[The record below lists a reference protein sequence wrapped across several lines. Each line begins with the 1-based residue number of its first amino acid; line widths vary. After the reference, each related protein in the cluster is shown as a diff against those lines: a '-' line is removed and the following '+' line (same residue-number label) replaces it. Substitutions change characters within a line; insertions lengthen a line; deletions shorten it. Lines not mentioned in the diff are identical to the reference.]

1 MHALSHGLGLDVHD
15 PWPAVMEPGVALTIE
30 PGIYVRP
37 NLFAEVI
44 PDTPANRE
52 MRDAIRPAFERYA
65 GIGVRIEDDY
75 VITAEGVERISLRPE
90 GNRGDRGADGGAV
103 VRSRAR
109 EPGVGRMVPRDAV
122 IGLSAGRLA
131 RRSQGLGS
139 DSLGGEAT
147 AFSRSGQS
155 SQAPSPERGPSLR
168 SCGDSPSSRRRSP
181 SPSPRQSSLGV
192 VLRQVVGAGRGLA
205 RVRARRDPFL
215 PAVGR
220 GGLRLAQD
228 TGLLVFL
235 FYLLWGVQYARPG
248 LETHLGIE
256 PAGEATTP
264 ELRALAEH
272 AVRHTNEAYEE
283 LHGSPDIGEPTPP
296 QHLGHIV
303 PSLEIG
309 WERIG
314 EVLNLPERVAK
325 RYGAP
330 KKILATPLVK
340 RLGISGI
347 YFPYTAE
354 ALVLNDLPGV
364 LLGKEL
370 GHEMSHQRGF
380 SSESDANV
388 LGTLVALHS
397 RIPSSAT
404 PATPSSSDS
413 SSQPFSASPRPMRRK

>member
-1 MHALSHGLGLDVHD
+1 
-15 PWPAVMEPGVALTIE
+15 
-30 PGIYVRP
+30 
-37 NLFAEVI
+37 
-44 PDTPANRE
+44 
-52 MRDAIRPAFERYA
+52 
-65 GIGVRIEDDY
+65 
-75 VITAEGVERISLRPE
+75 
-90 GNRGDRGADGGAV
+90 
-103 VRSRAR
+103 
-109 EPGVGRMVPRDAV
+109 MVPRDAV

-131 RRSQGLGS
+131 RRLTGTGLG
-139 DSLGGEAT
+139 LIGWGGYRFLSERPELASAVAGAGPIPALMRGLSVLTAAVPLPLAEAVV
-147 AFSRSGQS
+147 
-155 SQAPSPERGPSLR
+155 
-168 SCGDSPSSRRRSP
+168 
-181 SPSPRQSSLGV
+181 LGV

-397 RIPSSAT
+397 PDPFLRYAGYAFLQRQLVPALQRVSSTDAEEVIAARSPGVGRDLVALARYWQPAQT
-404 PATPSSSDS
+404 PVAVA
-413 SSQPFSASPRPMRRK
+413 ASRVNDAMLRTHGVDEGVASYRGSTWVFVAIARERGMEALFP